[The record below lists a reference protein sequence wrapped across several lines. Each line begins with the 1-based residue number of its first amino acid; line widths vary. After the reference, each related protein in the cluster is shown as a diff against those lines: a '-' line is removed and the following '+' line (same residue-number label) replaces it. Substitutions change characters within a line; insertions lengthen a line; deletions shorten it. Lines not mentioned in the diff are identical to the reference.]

1 MAPGDYNVSVMLEGY
16 STPATETVKVI
27 SGQTASLHF
36 KLDKLKK
43 VK

>member
-16 STPATETVKVI
+16 STPATETVNVI

-36 KLDKLKK
+36 KLVKVKK